1 MKIFVT
7 GASGHIGAAVTDE
20 LLAAGHGV
28 TGLARSESSA
38 KALSDKGAE
47 VVRGGLDDTDLLRE
61 QAAMSEGVIHLAF
74 KHELMRTGDF
84 QGAIDADMRAVTA
97 LADGLR
103 DSGKPFVGTS
113 GSLALAAAGGEGPA
127 TERMVLPGGSRVDA
141 ENFVIDLAASGIRSS
156 VVRLAPTVH
165 SDLDHHGFIPTLIA
179 FAREHGR
186 SAYIGDGANRW
197 PAVHTLDAARLYRLA
212 VESAPAGSRL
222 HGVGET
228 GVAFRAIAEA
238 IGRGV
243 GVPAVS
249 VRADEAE
256 TYLGFLKDLAGFDNP
271 TSSELTQRLLGWR
284 PAGPGLLDDIA
295 AGHYFADG
303 A

>member
-1 MKIFVT
+1 MRIFIT

-38 KALSDKGAE
+38 KALSDKGVE

-127 TERMVLPGGSRVDA
+127 TEWMVLPGGSRVDA

-165 SDLDHHGFIPTLIA
+165 SDLDHHGFVPSLIA

-284 PAGPGLLDDIA
+284 PAGPGLLDDIT